1 MTITPPVR
9 EHDARPVPTKPS
21 RLAPIAGLIF
31 AVLMVASIA
40 SSGGDT
46 PDFGAPLEEWKKF
59 AEENSDNLRLS
70 VVLFGPAV
78 LAFGLFLRG
87 LANRLDCPGSDTTAI
102 VVGGFVGVTGILIGL
117 VLSAVATVHTDTSPD
132 VIRAINDT
140 AGAGFTIAAPAFA
153 LMMITVFLL
162 GRETKGIPSWL
173 SYVAL
178 ACGVAF
184 ILQLGTLLSDEFDN
198 AFGAFYPIAF
208 LLLLIFTIG
217 ASVVGLRRVK
227 SDR

>member
-1 MTITPPVR
+1 MTTLPPAR
-9 EHDARPVPTKPS
+9 EHDPDPLTTRPS
-21 RLAPIAGLIF
+21 RLAPIAGLVY

-40 SSGGDT
+40 TSGGDT
-46 PDFGAPLEEWKKF
+46 PDFGAPLNEWTKF
-59 AEENSDNLRLS
+59 AEENGDGLRLS

-87 LANRLDCPGSDTTAI
+87 LAARLHSPGDDTTAI
-102 VVGGFVGVTGILIGL
+102 VVGGLLGVTGILLGLALGAIG
-117 VLSAVATVHTDTSPD
+117 AIHPDTSPE
-132 VIRAINDT
+132 VLRAMSDLT
-140 AGAGFTIAAPAFA
+140 GAGFVIAAPAFA

-162 GRETKGIPSWL
+162 GRKTRGIPSWL

-184 ILQLGTLLSDEFDN
+184 VLQLGTGLSDEFDN

-217 ASVVGLRRVK
+217 ASVVGLLRAR
-227 SDR
+227 

>member
-1 MTITPPVR
+1 MTTLPPAR
-9 EHDARPVPTKPS
+9 EHDSDPLTTRPS
-21 RLAPIAGLIF
+21 RLAPIAGLVY
-31 AVLMVASIA
+31 AVLMVAAIA
-40 SSGGDT
+40 TSGGET
-46 PDFGAPLEEWKKF
+46 PDFGAPLNEWTTF
-59 AEENSDNLRLS
+59 AEEKGDGLRLS

-87 LANRLDCPGSDTTAI
+87 LAAGLRNSGGDDTTAI
-102 VVGGFVGVTGILIGL
+102 VAGGLLGVTGILLGL
-117 VLSAVATVHTDTSPD
+117 ALSAVGSIHPDTSPD
-132 VIRAINDT
+132 VLRAMSDLS
-140 AGAGFTIAAPAFA
+140 GAGFVIAAPAFA

-162 GRETKGIPSWL
+162 GRETRGIPSWL

-184 ILQLGTLLSDEFDN
+184 VLQLGTGLSDEFDN

-217 ASVVGLRRVK
+217 ASIVGLRRA
-227 SDR
+227 R